1 VDSDRSRLV
10 AGALAEWRAQL
21 IDVGATNRL
30 LYYRELKVGT
40 LDLADADGV
49 GIEQLRRLQPV
60 RLGRLFSDSE
70 RLAAAQKSVRQIA
83 AKARAAAEEFG
94 VPISYLAV
102 GMATWDDDRTPLASG
117 RAVAPNG
124 ATEVA
129 PPTRQ
134 ASRPSSPVLLQP
146 IGFEARPG
154 TRDGFQLEAIGEPLV
169 NPVLL
174 HVLQNSFDVGIDEA
188 ELLEAAGDDEMV
200 FDLLTKAC
208 KEVGGF
214 AVSER
219 MLIGTFSYLK
229 QPMVD
234 DLQDSQLGFLAD
246 NDMVA
251 AIAGVTEARDSVRAQ
266 GGDVSEA
273 GPDYE
278 PPVNEFLVLDA
289 DASQSFVINA
299 ASGGQNLVVQGP
311 PGTGKSQTIAN
322 LIADLV
328 AHDKSVLFVA
338 QKRAAITAVLSRLE
352 RVGLGG
358 FVLDMFAGAGSRKT
372 VVSTIGMAI
381 ESMATARSPLT
392 ESLHAR
398 LADARDRLTEH
409 QVALHELREPWG
421 TSVWALMALKIGS
434 APSGSSRVRIPI
446 ETMRNW
452 TNSTVDELAGVA
464 AELAASGGFDA
475 GLNTRPGWGIDAFST
490 LEEANSAHRLAQH
503 VRTLELPRVEH
514 AIAAIVG
521 EVGVRAPTV
530 VPELP
535 DFKTLAQQTTATWTA
550 APAALDPSLGDETL
564 AAAYGAVASKA
575 WRGKYEVKMTW
586 SERRA
591 GRKIAGTLIQDRVD
605 HEHQHA
611 LLLTA
616 ANVRAKW
623 RSLGAPHPPTVPQ
636 ADSEEVA
643 DAVDRLLERLGA
655 LQASVQGLDLASM
668 PLSELGSTLDALIA
682 DPDRLRLPHI
692 HELRK
697 ILVGA
702 GLGNVLQEAS
712 VGVDVATADARVRFL
727 FAASLLDHIISTDSR
742 LAGVQ
747 RSQLERWAREFLSA
761 DMQHL
766 QVNADRVRRIAAE
779 RMAASLNA
787 HPDEHS
793 AISRQVRRKRGFSSV
808 RQLFRDAPN
817 VLTAIKPCWAMS
829 PLMVSQ
835 MVPAARLFDVV
846 IFDEASQVM
855 PADAIPAIARGSQVV
870 VAGDRHQLP
879 PTDFFVRLSDVRTS
893 DDEEEDE
900 GADVDE
906 ELTTAIPETR
916 DVESILDTLDVVLS
930 GRSRTLSWHYRSKDE
945 RLIATSNAYVYH
957 RRLITFPSANG
968 EERIIF
974 EPVAPSPGLGR
985 NNKSPSGEVTKVV
998 ELALE
1003 HARIRPNESLGIIAF
1018 GSDHAKRIEATLDAR
1033 LRDEEELQE
1042 FFQQS
1047 GDEPFFIKNI
1057 ERVQGDEREAIILT
1071 VGYGMSDDGRMR
1083 YMWGP
1088 LLAQG
1093 GERRLNVAI
1102 SRAKSRMT
1110 LVASFT
1116 PDDVDPTANSSRGF
1130 ELMYRFI
1137 EFMASGGE
1145 TFGDDP
1151 GREVELN
1158 PFEEDVMRR
1167 LVDAGLE
1174 LEPQWGVGNY
1184 KIDFAIRDP
1193 EHRGRFIL
1201 AVECDGAMYH
1211 SGIVARERDRLRQQH
1226 LERLGWRFHRIWS
1239 TDWFQDPQPQVDAV
1253 LTAVAAACEARD
1265 RQPAP
1270 PGGYVDLVLQGEY
1283 NLDPAKLAAL
1293 ARQRVRE
1300 RGPRPRVMQG
1310 LPITQYARPDLVK
1323 LIRWIMSD
1331 DVIRTDE
1338 ALLTAV
1344 MDDLGFAKRGSRI
1357 VAAIMEA
1364 IQFFRRT

>member
-30 LYYRELKVGT
+30 LYYRVLKVGT
-40 LDLADADGV
+40 LDLADADRV

-60 RLGRLFSDSE
+60 RLGRLFSDPD
-70 RLAAAQKSVRQIA
+70 RLASAQRSVRQIA

-124 ATEVA
+124 AIEVV
-129 PPTRQ
+129 PSTRQ

-174 HVLQNSFDVGIDEA
+174 HVLQNSFDVAIDEA

-251 AIAGVTEARDSVRAQ
+251 AIAGVAEARDSVRSQ

-358 FVLDMFAGAGSRKT
+358 LVLDMFAGAGSRKT
-372 VVSTIGMAI
+372 VVSTIGTAI

-398 LADARDRLTEH
+398 LADARDRLTDH
-409 QVALHELREPWG
+409 QAALHELREPWG
-421 TSVWALMALKIGS
+421 TSVWALMALMIGS
-434 APSGSSRVRIPI
+434 APQGGSRVRIPI
-446 ETMRNW
+446 ETMRAW
-452 TNSTVDELAGVA
+452 MSSTVDQLAGVA

-475 GLNTRPGWGIDAFST
+475 GLDTRPGWGIDAFST
-490 LEEANSAHRLAQH
+490 LEEANSAHRLAEH
-503 VRTLELPRVEH
+503 VRTLGLPRVEY

-521 EVGVRAPTV
+521 DVGVRVPAT

-535 DFKTLAQQTTATWTA
+535 DFKALTQQTVATWTA
-550 APAALDPSLGDETL
+550 APSALDPLLSDETL
-564 AAAYGAVASKA
+564 AAAYRAVASKA
-575 WRGKYEVKMTW
+575 WRGKYEVRMTW

-591 GRKIAGTLIQDRVD
+591 GRKIAGSLVADRVD

-616 ANVRAKW
+616 AHVRAKW
-623 RSLGAPHPPTVPQ
+623 RSLGAPHTPTVGR
-636 ADSEEVA
+636 ADSEEVV
-643 DAVDRLLERLGA
+643 DAVDRLIESLGA
-655 LQASVQGLDLASM
+655 LQASVQGLDLAAM
-668 PLSELGSTLDALIA
+668 PLSGLGSTLDALIA

-692 HELRK
+692 HELRQ
-697 ILVGA
+697 ILIGA
-702 GLGNVLQEAS
+702 GLGAVLQEAS
-712 VGVDVATADARVRFL
+712 AGVAVADARVRYL
-727 FAASLLDHIISTDSR
+727 FAASLLEHIISTDRR
-742 LAGVQ
+742 LAGIG
-747 RSQLERWAREFLSA
+747 RGQLERWAREFLSA

-808 RQLFRDAPN
+808 RQLFRDAPH

-900 GADVDE
+900 ETDVDE

-930 GRSRTLSWHYRSKDE
+930 GRSRTLAWHYRSKDE

-968 EERIIF
+968 EDRIIF
-974 EPVAPSPGLGR
+974 EPVAPSSGLGR
-985 NNKSPSGEVTKVV
+985 NNKSPSGEVSKVV

-1003 HARIRPNESLGIIAF
+1003 HARIRPSESLGIIAF

-1033 LRDEEELQE
+1033 LREAVELQE

-1057 ERVQGDEREAIILT
+1057 ERVQGDEREAIILS

-1116 PDDVDPTANSSRGF
+1116 PEDVDPTANSSRGF

-1145 TFGDDP
+1145 SFGDDP

-1184 KIDFAIRDP
+1184 KIDFAVRDP

-1253 LTAVAAACEARD
+1253 LAAVAAACEARD

-1270 PGGYVDLVLQGEY
+1270 PGGYVDLIQQGEY
-1283 NLDPAKLAAL
+1283 SLDPAKLAAL

-1300 RGPRPRVMQG
+1300 RGPRPRIMQG
-1310 LPITQYARPDLVK
+1310 LPIAQYSRPDLVK

-1338 ALLTAV
+1338 AILAAV

-1357 VAAIMEA
+1357 VPAIREA
-1364 IQFFRRT
+1364 IQFYGRT